1 MTESY
6 EDKFNE
12 LKKSIS
18 NFTEL
23 NVEKPLGQ
31 KIKDVLGNTYNN
43 FLKEEINSIS
53 DNIQNVPLKNLLKN
67 NSLEG
72 VDYENFQSYY
82 EEFVTKKRIELEFDF
97 DKFEELLEHYATLLL
112 QLSEEINELEEELVT
127 YFKKIDE
134 IKKWVSNAPE
144 NIFIDTVSIEEQ
156 VMNLINSE
164 DIKKKIINYKNL
176 KMKYFFLKHYFFVN
190 PFVSLAEDDNVNCND
205 NEFTYNNDLETELN
219 TEDEI
224 IETSPSLFKSVFDFL
239 FSR

>member
-72 VDYENFQSYY
+72 VDYENFQCYY
-82 EEFVTKKRIELEFDF
+82 EEFVTQKRSELEFDF

-112 QLSEEINELEEELVT
+112 SLSEEINELEEELVT
-127 YFKKIDE
+127 YFKKIDV
-134 IKKWVSNAPE
+134 IKKWVSNTPE
-144 NIFIDTVSIEEQ
+144 NIIIDTECIEDQ

-164 DIKKKIINYKNL
+164 DIKKKIKQYKNL

-190 PFVSLAEDDNVNCND
+190 PFVSLADDDNVNCND